1 MSNQCY
7 LFQIQMAV
15 RNFEYKDLEE
25 VWEIAKEA
33 LEENY
38 TMDFLLYLWQIN
50 PDGFL
55 VAEKNGKIVGF
66 ILSAKQS
73 KDELRILML
82 AVKKEYRGQGI
93 GSMLLKELLL
103 KFPEVRRIYL
113 EVKVENKKAIKFY
126 KKHGFK
132 IKEKL
137 DNFYT
142 DGSSAYLMEKI
153 LY

>member
-1 MSNQCY
+1 M
-7 LFQIQMAV
+7 
-15 RNFEYKDLEE
+15 RNFEYKDLEA
-25 VWEIAKEA
+25 VWEIARDA

-50 PDGFL
+50 PNGFL

-73 KDELRILML
+73 KEELRILML

-103 KFPEVRRIYL
+103 RFPEVRRIYL
-113 EVKVENKKAIKFY
+113 EVKVGNKKAIKFY

>member
-1 MSNQCY
+1 M
-7 LFQIQMAV
+7 
-15 RNFEYKDLEE
+15 RNFEYKDLEA
-25 VWEIAKEA
+25 VWEIAREA

-50 PDGFL
+50 PNGFL

-73 KDELRILML
+73 KEELRILML

-103 KFPEVRRIYL
+103 RFPEVRRIYL
-113 EVKVENKKAIKFY
+113 EVKVGNKKAIKFY

>member
-1 MSNQCY
+1 
-7 LFQIQMAV
+7 V
-15 RNFEYKDLEE
+15 RNFEYKDLEA
-25 VWEIAKEA
+25 VWEIARDA

-50 PDGFL
+50 PNGFL

-73 KDELRILML
+73 KEELRILML

-103 KFPEVRRIYL
+103 RFPEVRRIYL
-113 EVKVENKKAIKFY
+113 EVKVGNKKAIKFY

>member
-1 MSNQCY
+1 
-7 LFQIQMAV
+7 MAV
-15 RNFEYKDLEE
+15 RNFEYKDLEA
-25 VWEIAKEA
+25 VWEIARDA

-50 PDGFL
+50 PNGFL

-73 KDELRILML
+73 KEELRILML

-103 KFPEVRRIYL
+103 RFPEVRRIYL
-113 EVKVENKKAIKFY
+113 EVKVGNKKAIKFY

>member
-1 MSNQCY
+1 
-7 LFQIQMAV
+7 MAV

-33 LEENY
+33 LEEIY

-132 IKEKL
+132 IKEKIK
-137 DNFYT
+137 DFYT

>member
-1 MSNQCY
+1 
-7 LFQIQMAV
+7 MAV
-15 RNFEYKDLEE
+15 RNFEYKDLEA
-25 VWEIAKEA
+25 VWEIARDA

-50 PDGFL
+50 PNGFL

-73 KDELRILML
+73 KEELRILML

-103 KFPEVRRIYL
+103 RFPEVRRIYL
-113 EVKVENKKAIKFY
+113 EVKVGNKKAIKFY

-132 IKEKL
+132 IKEKIK
-137 DNFYT
+137 DFYT